1 MPIGVLES
9 IKLLQ
14 PAIDR
19 EADVSIE
26 WLLTNIRQ
34 GRFQLWKGEGSA
46 IVTNVADAGN
56 GKHLVWLFAGGDLQ
70 EITKELK
77 PQIENWAKSIGCQRA
92 SMTARVGWSKVLK
105 DYKKRQ
111 QFVLVKEFYG

>member
-26 WLLTNIRQ
+26 WVLTNVRE
-34 GRFQLWKGEGSA
+34 GRFQLWKGESSA
-46 IVTNVADAGN
+46 IVTNVADAGK
-56 GKHLVWLFAGGDLQ
+56 GRHLVWLFAGGDLQ
-70 EITKELK
+70 EITNDMK
-77 PQIENWAKSIGCQRA
+77 PKIEHWAKSIGCKRA

-105 DYKKRQ
+105 DYNKRHQ
-111 QFVLVKEFYG
+111 TVLVKEL